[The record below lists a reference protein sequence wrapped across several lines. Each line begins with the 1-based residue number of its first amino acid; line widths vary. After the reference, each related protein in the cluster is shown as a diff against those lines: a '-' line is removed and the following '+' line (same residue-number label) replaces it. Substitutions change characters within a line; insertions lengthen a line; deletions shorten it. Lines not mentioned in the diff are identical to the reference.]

1 MSIPKK
7 RSNLGPRPKA
17 AVAPPERAEAPAA
30 PSVADSFVTPT
41 YTMLTVRINKDVHL
55 SFKSAVAAQGEKMRD
70 IVEQLLEDWTREHTG

>member
-7 RSNLGPRPKA
+7 RSGLGPRPKPIA
-17 AVAPPERAEAPAA
+17 TPGRAEATGA
-30 PSVADSFVTPT
+30 PSVADSFVAPT

-70 IVEQLLEDWTREHTG
+70 IVEELLEEWTRENPP